1 MRFRSKIDSW
11 ILLLLIGAVAGQ
23 VVALWAAWPAGLST
37 VAKATVTAL
46 LVAGVLLVVSLLL
59 RTHYT
64 VSAGNL
70 RIVSGPFAWT
80 IAIADI
86 TAVEPSR
93 NPLSSPALSLD
104 RLKISHGAGKYILV
118 SPADKDGF
126 LKAIAGDAG

>member
-1 MRFRSKIDSW
+1 MRFGSKIDTW
-11 ILLLLIGAVAGQ
+11 LLLLLIGAIAGQ
-23 VVALWAAWPAGLST
+23 ILALWAVWPGDLTNA
-37 VAKATVTAL
+37 AKAAVAVL

-64 VSAGNL
+64 VSDGQL
-70 RIVSGPFAWT
+70 HIVSGPFAWT

-86 TAVEPSR
+86 TAIEPSR

-104 RLKISHGAGKYILV
+104 RLKISHGPGKYILV

-126 LKAIAGDAG
+126 LKAIARSG